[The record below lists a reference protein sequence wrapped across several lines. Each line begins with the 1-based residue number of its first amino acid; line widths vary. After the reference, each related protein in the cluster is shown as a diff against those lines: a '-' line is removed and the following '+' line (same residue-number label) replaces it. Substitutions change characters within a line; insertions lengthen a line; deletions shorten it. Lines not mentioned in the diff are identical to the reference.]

1 MRGALPVLLVL
12 FQALPPAVQ
21 QVLPPAGS
29 LEVVA
34 QGSQVSVRANAVP
47 VNRILDRLAQQTG
60 MKVTYEASP
69 PSQQVTATLENLPV
83 RDAVVRLMEGLG
95 VGYVFRTDVSG
106 QRVDT
111 LIVAGTAASGS
122 STTTTASQSS
132 PMDYQAEVVQEV
144 PEYEP
149 APEVVQAEVPP
160 PPPPGMPANDL
171 ALPTSPSY
179 QGIPTYQGGAVN
191 PSYPVNSPSYP
202 KIPQYPGSISHP
214 N

>member
-1 MRGALPVLLVL
+1 MRGLLPAVLVL
-12 FQALPPAVQ
+12 FQAVSPV
-21 QVLPPAGS
+21 VPPAGS

-34 QGSQVSVRANAVP
+34 EGAQVSVRAHGVP

-60 MKVTYEASP
+60 MKVTYESSP
-69 PSQQVTATLENLPV
+69 PSQQVTATLEGVPV

-106 QRVDT
+106 QRVET
-111 LIVAGTAASGS
+111 LIVSGAAGSSAGTPSVAS
-122 STTTTASQSS
+122 ASS
-132 PMDYQAEVVQEV
+132 PMDYQAEVIQEV

-149 APEVVQAEVPP
+149 QPEPVQAEMPP

-171 ALPTSPSY
+171 ALPGMPAY
-179 QGIPTYQGGAVN
+179 QGIPTYQGGTG
-191 PSYPVNSPSYP
+191 SPSYP
-202 KIPQYPGSISHP
+202 KVPAYPGVISQP